1 MTQLVWYVRRAV
13 PWLALLACCGAAAV
27 AAVALHR
34 WPASAG
40 VLLPAILGACAAGSA
55 FVFDERELA
64 VAAVTPRAAWRRTAR
79 LGVAVVPLAVW
90 SGVVVSR
97 PDTVPLDR
105 PGWWLIGV
113 ALTLLTTG
121 AAALAARREQP
132 APGSGIASAVAMAVF
147 VPGLLS
153 MLLGW
158 GSLYPVGEFGSG
170 VGAFWGAVAAA
181 GVVACLVALRPGL
194 GPGLPRGLRVS

>member
-27 AAVALHR
+27 AALALHQ

-40 VLLPAILGACAAGSA
+40 VLVPAILGSCAAGAA

-64 VAAVTPRAAWRRTAR
+64 ITAVTPRAAWRRTAR
-79 LGVAVVPLAVW
+79 LAVAVVPLTVW
-90 SGVVVSR
+90 SGVVLSR

-105 PGWWLIGV
+105 PGWWLIGA
-113 ALTLLTTG
+113 ALTLLTVG
-121 AAALAARREQP
+121 AAALAGRREQE
-132 APGSGIASAVAMAVF
+132 APGSGIASVVAVAVF

-153 MLLGW
+153 MLLDW

-170 VGAFWGAVAAA
+170 VRVFWGAVALA
-181 GVVACLVALRPGL
+181 GLATCVVALRPGL
-194 GPGLPRGLRVS
+194 GRTRAARLS

>member
-1 MTQLVWYVRRAV
+1 VTQLVWYARRAV
-13 PWLALLACCGAAAV
+13 PWLALLACCGAALV
-27 AAVALHR
+27 ATAALHQ

-40 VLLPAILGACAAGSA
+40 VLVPAILGSCAAGAA

-64 VAAVTPRAAWRRTAR
+64 ITAVTPRAGWRRAAR

-90 SGVVVSR
+90 SGVVLSR
-97 PDTVPLDR
+97 PDAVPLER
-105 PGWWLIGV
+105 PGWWLIGA
-113 ALTLLTTG
+113 ALTLLTVG
-121 AAALAARREQP
+121 AAALAARREQA
-132 APGSGIASAVAMAVF
+132 APGSGIASAVAIAVF

-170 VGAFWGAVAAA
+170 VRTFWGGVALT
-181 GVVACLVALRPGL
+181 GLVACLVALRPGL
-194 GPGLPRGLRVS
+194 SRSRRAPVS